1 RPRVAPLRQA
11 RLEALKGCDGLG
23 GVAPYRRPAKEESV
37 DGFGTTLG
45 LRKGWAMP
53 HQQFWFPTRQD
64 FLGLNI
70 PTDIVDL
77 SKMRCPREGKWR
89 GETCGHLRPR

>member
-1 RPRVAPLRQA
+1 MDSGR
-11 RLEALKGCDGLG
+11 RLAI
-23 GVAPYRRPAKEESV
+23 
-37 DGFGTTLG
+37 
-45 LRKGWAMP
+45 RKGWAMP

-89 GETCGHLRPR
+89 GETCGHLRPRLFVIASKKPDCSALPRFSHPIWPFD